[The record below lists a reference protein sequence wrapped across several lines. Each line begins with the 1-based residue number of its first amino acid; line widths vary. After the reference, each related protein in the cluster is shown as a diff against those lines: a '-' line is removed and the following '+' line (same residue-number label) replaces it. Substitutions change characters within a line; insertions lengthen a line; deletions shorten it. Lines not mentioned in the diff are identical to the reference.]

1 MAYKN
6 NGTFNVLYKTRNKI
20 AKTLRRIIAEEALI
34 DTQALYDSIRINA
47 KIPALGELEIQI
59 VAMYYF
65 GFLNN
70 GTVNMLPFDLCAKL
84 TQRLNAEG
92 ITAEIYSQ
100 YTEWMTQRY
109 PILQVAR
116 ILGDKKSIIYT
127 FEPIGGDFNAA
138 LAFRGFK

>member
-1 MAYKN
+1 M
-6 NGTFNVLYKTRNKI
+6 
-20 AKTLRRIIAEEALI
+20 RRIIAEEALI

-100 YTEWMTQRY
+100 YTEWMTKRY